1 MDGESIAT
9 FSTVYLVFWG
19 LVCALL
25 SALNPVISKP
35 ILKSGYHYAT
45 LLLVGSFFFG
55 IGSIVFAFVC
65 NQHVVRDLSRM
76 DAQTLFLIAF
86 VNLVC
91 GFLGNMI
98 FYHLLSH
105 HHSNLV
111 TAITATSPLFS
122 FLIAYLYL
130 SEPVSFLSFFGIFCI
145 VGGTLLILKFN

>member
-1 MDGESIAT
+1 MDDGFAT
-9 FSTVYLVFWG
+9 FSTAYLIFWG

-35 ILKSGYHYAT
+35 ILQSGYHYAT
-45 LLLVGSFFFG
+45 LLLIGSFFFG
-55 IGSIVFAFVC
+55 MGSVVFAVMC
-65 NQHVVRDLSRM
+65 NSHVLQDFYRIDFR
-76 DAQTLFLIAF
+76 TLALIAF

-122 FLIAYLYL
+122 FLIAYVYL
-130 SEPVSFLSFFGIFCI
+130 SEPITYLSFFGIFCI
-145 VGGTLLILKFN
+145 ISGTLLIMKYT